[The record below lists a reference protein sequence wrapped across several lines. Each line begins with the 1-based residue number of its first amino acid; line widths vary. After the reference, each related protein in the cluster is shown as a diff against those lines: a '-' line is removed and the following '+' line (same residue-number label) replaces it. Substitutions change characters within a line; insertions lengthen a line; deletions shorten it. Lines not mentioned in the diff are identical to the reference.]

1 MARHQATDISDED
14 HRVLGRA
21 LRELRENAGLTQA
34 EIGGRAG
41 IGTTYISQL
50 ENGHRGVG
58 WHTVMRI
65 LRGLDVDLRD
75 LAVAIA
81 RQTSASER

>member
-1 MARHQATDISDED
+1 MVRHKSTDASDQD
-14 HRVLGRA
+14 HRLLGQA

-34 EIGGRAG
+34 EMGARADIGA
-41 IGTTYISQL
+41 TYLSQL

-65 LRGLDVDLRD
+65 LRGLDADLRD
-75 LAVAIA
+75 LGGAID
-81 RQTSASER
+81 RQKRTSKP